1 MVSVNINRIFPP
13 SFAHYM
19 IKKHADEEGEIMPKT
34 KLNIEVGD
42 RIRQMREYQRLS
54 REKVAESAN
63 ISTQFLADIERGNK
77 SMTAATIIGIAEAL
91 GVSTDYLLLGRKLS
105 EDDGS
110 KLRVLMSTLPP
121 DRRQL
126 AEEMMLLFLQAV
138 RR

>member
-1 MVSVNINRIFPP
+1 
-13 SFAHYM
+13 
-19 IKKHADEEGEIMPKT
+19 MPKT

-126 AEEMMLLFLQAV
+126 AEEMLLLFLQAV